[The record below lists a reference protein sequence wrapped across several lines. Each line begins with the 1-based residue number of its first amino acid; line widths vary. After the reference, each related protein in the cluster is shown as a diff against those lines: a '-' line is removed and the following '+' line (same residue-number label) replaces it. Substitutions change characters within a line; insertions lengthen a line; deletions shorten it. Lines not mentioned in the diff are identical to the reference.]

1 MTRLLFSFLAL
12 ALLAGCSTSEILKS
26 SEPRQTIYALHPVKE
41 APPTESGLARVVE
54 ISRPSVPPG
63 FETDRIALYI
73 DGGRTLDYYSG
84 AKWADILDAV
94 LQDFTR
100 QSMTNILPYVVAM
113 SPNEANNANF
123 RLQTKVKEFQPVY
136 GASTSAAPEL
146 FVSVEF
152 TLIALPQ
159 EDIIGNFTLARR
171 APATSNDLGNIT
183 AELESMMQE
192 IQKEAF
198 GRFDARLRTKQ
209 MP

>member
-1 MTRLLFSFLAL
+1 MTRLLFPFLAL

-41 APPTESGLARVVE
+41 TPPTESGLARVVE

-63 FETDRIALYI
+63 FETDRIALYV

-136 GASTSAAPEL
+136 GASTSSAPEL

-171 APATSNDLGNIT
+171 APATSNDLGTIT

-198 GRFDARLRTKQ
+198 ERFDARLHTKQ